1 MTKAEIIERIAR
13 GRVVEQLIS
22 NITHRSDAAMKD
34 LAQIVYEA
42 LLNTSEERIIEIYNQ
57 GDTSVNCYCC
67 AIICNQYYSD
77 SSRFYY
83 DFKKPLFNEEVKT
96 AERDGHDGEGEGYI

>member
-1 MTKAEIIERIAR
+1 MTKADIIESIAKA
-13 GRVVEQLIS
+13 RVVEQLIR
-22 NITHRSDAAMKD
+22 NITHRSDATMDD

-42 LLNTSEERIIEIYNQ
+42 LLNTDEEKIREIYEQ

-67 AIICNQYYSD
+67 AIIRNQYYSD

-83 DFKKPLFNEEVKT
+83 DFKKPLFNEEIKG
-96 AERDGHDGEGEGYI
+96 AERDGYDGEGESYI

>member
-1 MTKAEIIERIAR
+1 MTKADIIESIAKA
-13 GRVVEQLIS
+13 RVVEQLIR
-22 NITHRSDAAMKD
+22 NITHRSDATMDD

-42 LLNTSEERIIEIYNQ
+42 LLNTDEEKIREIYEQ

-67 AIICNQYYSD
+67 AIIRNQYYSD

-83 DFKKPLFNEEVKT
+83 DFKKPLFNEEIKG
-96 AERDGHDGEGEGYI
+96 AECDGYDGEGESYL

>member
-13 GRVVEQLIS
+13 GRVVEQLIG

-42 LLNTSEERIIEIYNQ
+42 LLNTSEERIKEIYEQ
-57 GDTSVNCYCC
+57 GETSVNCYCC
-67 AIICNQYYSD
+67 AIIRNQYYSD

-83 DFKKPLFNEEVKT
+83 DFKKPLFNEEVKAT
-96 AERDGHDGEGEGYI
+96 ECNGYDGEREGDL

>member
-13 GRVVEQLIS
+13 GRVVEQLIG

-42 LLNTSEERIIEIYNQ
+42 LLNTSEERIKEIYEQ
-57 GDTSVNCYCC
+57 GETSVNCYCC
-67 AIICNQYYSD
+67 AIIRNQYYSD

-83 DFKKPLFNEEVKT
+83 DFKKPLFNEEVKAT
-96 AERDGHDGEGEGYI
+96 ERNEYDGEREGNL